1 LVKPLSAVGSSFVTK
16 EEDEAHCDTEI
27 VPLTVGIR
35 GQEFA
40 GMERAF
46 ILVLPSAVDDAAET
60 IFSKLGDGIHLI
72 QTKQLK
78 LTTQKCKQLLQKCSK
93 PAIAAAANN
102 AMCVGV
108 EVAGKGALAAAQAAV
123 AKAGGDSKAYVS
135 ADADAAAYENNL
147 FFEQWRDFAGTSVT
161 K

>member
-1 LVKPLSAVGSSFVTK
+1 MSAVGASFVSK
-16 EEDEAHCDTEI
+16 EEDATHSDTEV

-46 ILVLPSAVDDAAET
+46 LLVLAAAVDEAAET
-60 IFSKLGDGIHLI
+60 MFSKLGAGLHII

-78 LTTQKCKQLLQKCSK
+78 LTAERCKELLKKCGK
-93 PAIAAAANN
+93 PAIAAAAVNG
-102 AMCVGV
+102 MCVGV
-108 EVAGKGALAAAQAAV
+108 EIAGKGALAAAQAAV
-123 AKAGGDSKAYVS
+123 AHAGGDSKGYAS
-135 ADADAAAYENNL
+135 ADAEAAAFENNL

-161 K
+161 R